1 MDQKKIIIGKNQ
13 LPIMIIKEDQ
23 IINLKEEGIKIFV
36 QVRYLKQT
44 KQLLCFSLKEQA
56 HLNHLYLKLLY
67 LLTKV
72 LNNILVNKK
81 YMMWPSQWCPQN
93 KVMTRHSLF

>member
-81 YMMWPSQWCPQN
+81 YMM
-93 KVMTRHSLF
+93 